1 METSTYNEVTYT
13 CKYFLELFAKLC
25 VTQGSGGLK
34 KKVTLEMS
42 DVISDSE
49 KS

>member
-1 METSTYNEVTYT
+1 METSTYNKVTFS
-13 CKYFLELFAKLC
+13 CKYFSKIFAKLC
-25 VTQGSGGLK
+25 VTQGWDGLK
-34 KKVTLEMS
+34 KKVTLKMS